1 MRESQPFTDPPV
13 TAAFDRGPARYFHGR
28 IQIFRDFEKLLER
41 SIQAR
46 GGTTFLIQGA
56 PGAGKS
62 ALLAECE
69 TLARSAGWKVA
80 DIGVG
85 ALWDSGKL
93 LDSLR
98 LGEKNNSTEKSIRIG
113 LKNIFG
119 WGYKNTWPQPTV
131 NNILKGDRRPL
142 LLILDEANALGEDGV
157 PPTNH
162 RADTIEVLGAIHNGK
177 LGRPAVLLAAGL
189 GTTAKAFES
198 LKIARFAR
206 NCSVELGALGKEA
219 ERAVIQ
225 DWLNKEGGAKGDP
238 ATWIDAIA
246 KEAHG
251 WPHHILSYVD
261 PAAVDQLKADGGSMT
276 AGGLR
281 NVLQAG
287 REIRSAYYEQRAR
300 DFSWKQR
307 RNLAELILRVP
318 AEHGLDEEDILE
330 SLTQEYGPE
339 KSKDLFRNALDRG
352 IIHKQKGRYKVPIP
366 SMRRWL
372 ISNYA
377 REKIEIP
384 PAMPVRQV
392 SRRRDP
398 GQGSRD

>member
-1 MRESQPFTDPPV
+1 MRESQPFTDPPI

-28 IQIFRDFEKLLER
+28 KQILRDFGELLER
-41 SIQAR
+41 STQAR

-62 ALLAECE
+62 ALLSECE
-69 TLARSAGWKVA
+69 KLAKSAGWKVA

-93 LDSLR
+93 LDA
-98 LGEKNNSTEKSIRIG
+98 LGLGDRFKVTEKSIQFG

-119 WGYKNTWPQPTV
+119 WGYKNTRPPPTV
-131 NNILKGDRRPL
+131 NNILKGDRQPL
-142 LLILDEANALGEDGV
+142 LLILDEANALGGDGV
-157 PPTNH
+157 PPTNQ
-162 RADTIEVLGAIHNGK
+162 RANTIEVLGAIHNGK

-198 LKIARFAR
+198 LKISRFAR
-206 NCSVELGALGKEA
+206 NCFVELGALSKEA

-225 DWLNKEGGAKGDP
+225 DWLKKEGGAKGDP
-238 ATWIDAIA
+238 AVWMDAIA
-246 KEAHG
+246 REAHG
-251 WPHHILSYVD
+251 WPQHILSYVD
-261 PAAVDQLKADGGSMT
+261 PAAVHQLKADGGSMT

-281 NVLQAG
+281 NVLEAG
-287 REIRSAYYEQRAR
+287 QDIRSAYYEQRTR

-307 RNLAELILRVP
+307 RSLAELILRVP

-339 KSKDLFRNALDRG
+339 KSKDLFRDALDRG
-352 IIHKQKGRYKVPIP
+352 IIHKQEGRYAVPIP

-377 REKIEIP
+377 RETIEIP
-384 PAMPVRQV
+384 HSMPVRQV
-392 SRRRDP
+392 PRKRNP